1 MGNYQQN
8 LSTASLKCVTVS
20 EIQRR
25 RVDHG
30 YFYHIEKSPIV
41 CNCRKK
47 MLETEWAISALRV
60 LLAWPKCVTV
70 TKNLS
75 AAAQNFEKPLGI
87 LDFHCAISGVLK
99 FALQR
104 PLGHVWAPGSI
115 LVLYLVHL

>member
-1 MGNYQQN
+1 M
-8 LSTASLKCVTVS
+8 
-20 EIQRR
+20 
-25 RVDHG
+25 DHG
-30 YFYHIEKSPIV
+30 YFYHIEKALIV

-47 MLETEWAISALRV
+47 TLQTECTIGALHV
-60 LLAWPKCVTV
+60 FIAWQKCVTV

-75 AAAQNFEKPLGI
+75 AAAQNVEKPLGI